1 MQGRPQPQDPEAS
14 RFTDRGSP
22 GGPPPAG
29 SASPSDPAELLAELF
44 REHYDKV
51 FRAAYR
57 ITGNA
62 MDAEDV
68 LQSVFLRLAR
78 RQESSPLGEEAAGY
92 FYRSAVNA
100 ALDVVRSRQRAGWA
114 PLEEAELPRAAAQAL
129 AGAEFE
135 PERERR
141 LKQLRK
147 TLRLAVARL
156 SPRAAEVFALRY
168 FEGVGNQEIARLLGS
183 SQGVVAVLLHRTR
196 YRLRKEITS
205 LMGEAS

>member
-1 MQGRPQPQDPEAS
+1 VQGQAHPQPSEPSRNGTPAS
-14 RFTDRGSP
+14 DAKAA
-22 GGPPPAG
+22 GGAS
-29 SASPSDPAELLAELF
+29 SATAAIDALAELF

-78 RQESSPLGEEAAGY
+78 RQEASPLGEEAAGY

-100 ALDVVRSRQRAGWA
+100 ALDVVRARQRAGWA
-114 PLEEAELPRAAAQAL
+114 PLEETELPRSAIATL
-129 AGAEFE
+129 TGAEFE

-156 SPRAAEVFALRY
+156 SPRAAEVFTLRY
-168 FEGVGNQEIARLLGS
+168 FEGLGNQEIARLLGS
-183 SQGVVAVLLHRTR
+183 SQGVVAVLIHRTR

>member
-1 MQGRPQPQDPEAS
+1 MAD
-14 RFTDRGSP
+14 
-22 GGPPPAG
+22 
-29 SASPSDPAELLAELF
+29 LAALF
-44 REHYDKV
+44 ETHYEKV

-78 RQESSPLGEEAAGY
+78 RQERAPLGEEAAGY

-100 ALDVVRSRQRAGWA
+100 ALDVVRARQRAGWA
-114 PLEEAELPRAAAQAL
+114 PLEEAELPRAAI
-129 AGAEFE
+129 GAVTSGEFE
-135 PERERR
+135 PEKERR

-156 SPRAAEVFALRY
+156 SPRAAEAFTLRY
-168 FEGVGNQEIARLLGS
+168 FEGLGNQEIARLMGS

-196 YRLRKEITS
+196 FRLRKEITS

>member
-1 MQGRPQPQDPEAS
+1 METEAS
-14 RFTDRGSP
+14 RIRPAEGSAL
-22 GGPPPAG
+22 PAG
-29 SASPSDPAELLAELF
+29 SPPEAEDPVQLLAELF

-78 RQESSPLGEEAAGY
+78 RQEVQPLGEDAAGY

-114 PLEEAELPRAAAQAL
+114 PLEIADTELPRATANAL
-129 AGAEFE
+129 ASAEFE

-147 TLRLAVARL
+147 TLRLAIARL
-156 SPRAAEVFALRY
+156 SPRAAEVFTLRY
-168 FEGVGNQEIARLLGS
+168 FEGLGNQEIARLLGS

>member
-14 RFTDRGSP
+14 RFTDRGRP

-29 SASPSDPAELLAELF
+29 APSPADPAELLAELF

-114 PLEEAELPRAAAQAL
+114 PLEEAELPRAAVTAL

-168 FEGVGNQEIARLLGS
+168 FEGLGNQEIARLLGS

>member
-1 MQGRPQPQDPEAS
+1 MQGRPQPQDSEAG
-14 RFTDRGSP
+14 RFRPTAG
-22 GGPPPAG
+22 G
-29 SASPSDPAELLAELF
+29 SAPPESAPPDPVEALAELF

-114 PLEEAELPRAAAQAL
+114 PLEIADTELPRAAAAAL
-129 AGAEFE
+129 VGAEFE

-168 FEGVGNQEIARLLGS
+168 FEGLGNQEIARLLGS

>member
-1 MQGRPQPQDPEAS
+1 MQGRPQVQDPEAS
-14 RFTDRGSP
+14 RLG
-22 GGPPPAG
+22 PAG
-29 SASPSDPAELLAELF
+29 ASPPEGAADPVQQLGELF

-78 RQESSPLGEEAAGY
+78 RQEASPLGEEAAGY

-114 PLEEAELPRAAAQAL
+114 PLEEAELPRSAANAL

-156 SPRAAEVFALRY
+156 SPRAAEVFTLRY
-168 FEGVGNQEIARLLGS
+168 FEGLGNQEIARLLGS

>member
-1 MQGRPQPQDPEAS
+1 VQGRTQQGDQGAS
-14 RFTDRGSP
+14 RFQLQED
-22 GGPPPAG
+22 PAG
-29 SASPSDPAELLAELF
+29 AAGSEGAPDAVEVLAELF

-78 RQESSPLGEEAAGY
+78 RQAASPLGADAAGY

-100 ALDVVRSRQRAGWA
+100 ALDVVRARQRAGWA
-114 PLEEAELPRAAAQAL
+114 PLEIADTELTRGAVAAL

-168 FEGVGNQEIARLLGS
+168 FEGLGNQEIAALLGS

-196 YRLRKEITS
+196 FRLRREITR

>member
-1 MQGRPQPQDPEAS
+1 MQGRPQAQDSEAGRFRPAAGGGATPEGA
-14 RFTDRGSP
+14 
-22 GGPPPAG
+22 PPDPVEALAG
-29 SASPSDPAELLAELF
+29 LF

-57 ITGNA
+57 ITGNS

-78 RQESSPLGEEAAGY
+78 RQEVEPLGEEAAGY

-114 PLEEAELPRAAAQAL
+114 PLEAAELPRAAAAAL

-156 SPRAAEVFALRY
+156 SPRAAEVFTLRY
-168 FEGVGNQEIARLLGS
+168 FEGLGNREIAELLGS

-196 YRLRKEITS
+196 YRLRKEITR

>member
-1 MQGRPQPQDPEAS
+1 MQGRPQPQKAEAS
-14 RFTDRGSP
+14 RFA
-22 GGPPPAG
+22 PAG
-29 SASPSDPAELLAELF
+29 GIRGAGGAEYGAPPDPVEALAELF

-78 RQESSPLGEEAAGY
+78 RQEISPLGAEAAGY

-114 PLEEAELPRAAAQAL
+114 PLEEAELPRAAATAL

-147 TLRLAVARL
+147 TLRLALSRL

-168 FEGVGNQEIARLLGS
+168 FEGLGNQEIARLLGS

>member
-1 MQGRPQPQDPEAS
+1 MQGRPQPQVPEAS
-14 RFTDRGSP
+14 RFSPRGEP
-22 GGPPPAG
+22 GG
-29 SASPSDPAELLAELF
+29 AELPKGFPPDPVEALAGIF

-57 ITGNA
+57 ITGNV

-78 RQESSPLGEEAAGY
+78 RQEASPLGEEAAGY

-100 ALDVVRSRQRAGWA
+100 ALDVVRARQRAGWA
-114 PLEEAELPRAAAQAL
+114 PLEEAELPRAAAAL

-135 PERERR
+135 PERDRR

-156 SPRAAEVFALRY
+156 SPRAAEVFTLRY
-168 FEGVGNQEIARLLGS
+168 FEGLGNREIAELLGS

-205 LMGEAS
+205 LMGDAS

>member
-1 MQGRPQPQDPEAS
+1 VQGRPQEQATEAS
-14 RFTDRGSP
+14 RFRTEG
-22 GGPPPAG
+22 AG
-29 SASPSDPAELLAELF
+29 VPREGEPSGAMADPVQLLAELF

-114 PLEEAELPRAAAQAL
+114 PLEEAELPRATSNAL

-147 TLRLAVARL
+147 TLRLAIARL
-156 SPRAAEVFALRY
+156 SPRAAEVFTLRY
-168 FEGVGNQEIARLLGS
+168 FEGLGNQEIARLLGS

>member
-1 MQGRPQPQDPEAS
+1 MQGRPQEQDPEAS
-14 RFTDRGSP
+14 RFRSGGSTLSTGSQVAPTDP
-22 GGPPPAG
+22 VQQ
-29 SASPSDPAELLAELF
+29 LADLF

-68 LQSVFLRLAR
+68 LQTVFLRLAR
-78 RQESSPLGEEAAGY
+78 RQGESPLGEDAGGY

-100 ALDVVRSRQRAGWA
+100 ALDVVRARQRAGWA
-114 PLEEAELPRAAAQAL
+114 PLEEAELPRAAASAL

-156 SPRAAEVFALRY
+156 SPRAAEIFTLRY
-168 FEGVGNQEIARLLGS
+168 FEGLGNQEIARLVGS

>member
-1 MQGRPQPQDPEAS
+1 MQGRPQLQDPEAS
-14 RFTDRGSP
+14 RLTDRGKP
-22 GGPPPAG
+22 GGGP
-29 SASPSDPAELLAELF
+29 SADPAELLAELF

-78 RQESSPLGEEAAGY
+78 RQEAEPLGEEAAGY

-114 PLEEAELPRAAAQAL
+114 PLEIADTELPRSAVQAL

-156 SPRAAEVFALRY
+156 SPRAAEVFTLRY
-168 FEGVGNQEIARLLGS
+168 FEGLGNQEIARLLGS

>member
-1 MQGRPQPQDPEAS
+1 MQGRPQSQHPDSS
-14 RFTDRGSP
+14 RSLSGTAGI
-22 GGPPPAG
+22 AG
-29 SASPSDPAELLAELF
+29 SVDAVAQLAELF

-51 FRAAYR
+51 FRAAHR

-78 RQESSPLGEEAAGY
+78 RQEASPLGAEAAGY

-100 ALDVVRSRQRAGWA
+100 ALDVVRARNRAGWA
-114 PLEEAELPRAAAQAL
+114 PLEEAELPRAAIRAL

-135 PERERR
+135 PERDRR

-156 SPRAAEVFALRY
+156 SPRAALVFSLRY
-168 FEGVGNQEIARLLGS
+168 FEGLGNQEIAEIVGS

-196 YRLRKEITS
+196 FRLRKELTRM
-205 LMGEAS
+205 MGEAS

>member
-1 MQGRPQPQDPEAS
+1 MQGRPQQEDPDAS
-14 RFTDRGSP
+14 LCNS
-22 GGPPPAG
+22 GGKPAG
-29 SASPSDPAELLAELF
+29 AVAPGSSPPDPVEVLAELF
-44 REHYDKV
+44 RAHYDKV

-62 MDAEDV
+62 MDAEDD

-78 RQESSPLGEEAAGY
+78 RQAASPLGEEAGGY

-100 ALDVVRSRQRAGWA
+100 ALDVVRARQRAGWA
-114 PLEEAELPRAAAQAL
+114 PLEEAELPRTAAAAL
-129 AGAEFE
+129 TGAEFE

-147 TLRLAVARL
+147 TLRLAIARL
-156 SPRAAEVFALRY
+156 SPRAAEVFTLRY
-168 FEGVGNQEIARLLGS
+168 FEGLGNREIAALLGS

-196 YRLRKEITS
+196 YRLRKEITA
-205 LMGEAS
+205 LMGDAS

>member
-1 MQGRPQPQDPEAS
+1 MQGRPQAQETEAS
-14 RFTDRGSP
+14 RFRSAAGEGSTT
-22 GGPPPAG
+22 G
-29 SASPSDPAELLAELF
+29 SAPGAADPVEQLAELF

-78 RQESSPLGEEAAGY
+78 RQEAEPLGEEAAGY

-114 PLEEAELPRAAAQAL
+114 PLEEAELPRASVNAL
-129 AGAEFE
+129 ASAEFE

-168 FEGVGNQEIARLLGS
+168 FEGLGNQEIARLLGS